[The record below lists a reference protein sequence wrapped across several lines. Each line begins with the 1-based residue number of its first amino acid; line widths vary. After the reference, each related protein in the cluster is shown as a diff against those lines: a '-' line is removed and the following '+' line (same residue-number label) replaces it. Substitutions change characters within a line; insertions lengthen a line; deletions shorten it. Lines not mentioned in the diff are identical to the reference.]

1 VLSPF
6 ENRAKAGRRLAEL
19 LTAYRESDAVVIGIA
34 KAGILV
40 AAEAA
45 KELRL
50 PWGFIVTRRLPVPS
64 SPKTDFGAIASDGT
78 MALNH
83 EILRG
88 MGGLSKAQI
97 DSIAKEVAAKAS
109 IQADTYSQARH
120 SPEMMNRPVIV
131 VDDGLASGYT
141 TLAAIK
147 SLRLHNPSRV
157 IAAAPVS
164 SRSAAAMIEEA
175 ADECVFE
182 IISPSVPFAISHF
195 YVLYRALTDE
205 DILPTLKS
213 E

>member
-1 VLSPF
+1 MLV
-6 ENRAKAGRRLAEL
+6 
-19 LTAYRESDAVVIGIA
+19 AYQDSDAVVIGIA

-78 MALNH
+78 IALNH

-97 DSIAKEVAAKAS
+97 ESIAKETGAKAAK
-109 IQADTYSQARH
+109 QADAYSQVRH
-120 SPEMMNRPVIV
+120 TPEMLNRPVIV

-141 TLAAIK
+141 MLAAIK
-147 SLRLHNPSRV
+147 SLHLHNPSRV

-175 ADECVFE
+175 ADERIFA
-182 IISPSVPFAISHF
+182 IISPAVPFAIADF
-195 YVLYRALTDE
+195 YVLYRVLTDE

-213 E
+213 G